1 MMAKNNIRYT
11 RYAFCQHGG
20 LFNQMPVKKG
30 KGQIPLKQDGP
41 KSDMTKYGAYNKAM
55 SKYFALISYLDKKG
69 KEKEDMAI
77 DDILTLF
84 NEISIEC
91 GN

>member
-1 MMAKNNIRYT
+1 MHNGHMI
-11 RYAFCQHGG
+11 
-20 LFNQMPVKKG
+20 
-30 KGQIPLKQDGP
+30 
-41 KSDMTKYGAYNKAM
+41 
-55 SKYFALISYLDKKG
+55 LDKKG